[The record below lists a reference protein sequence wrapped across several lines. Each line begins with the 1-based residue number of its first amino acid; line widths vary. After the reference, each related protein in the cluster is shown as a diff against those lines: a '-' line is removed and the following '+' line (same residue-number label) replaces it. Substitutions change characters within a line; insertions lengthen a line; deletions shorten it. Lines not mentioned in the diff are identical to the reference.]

1 MPVLK
6 IEYAKIGRHYR
17 VCFVEITN
25 VNAIVIVTNG
35 YDTEMDILLQ
45 KLKIIVSEKAIRD
58 RVLFVLGALVVFRA
72 LTAVPIPGV
81 DLGVLEQFFQNNQ
94 FLGLLNIFSG
104 GGLANLSIVMLGVGP
119 FITASIIMQ
128 LMTVMSS
135 KLKAMYSEEGE
146 TGRARF
152 TQYSRQ
158 LMLPL
163 AILQAFGF
171 LSLLKSQ
178 GVIGGLSTFEFIVNM
193 VVIVAGSILLVWLGE
208 LVTEYGIGNG
218 VSIIIFAGIVATL
231 PSAVSQLIYT
241 FDASKVPLY
250 AGFLV
255 TAIAII
261 YGVVVMTQAERQV
274 PITHAKQ
281 VRGGKTYGG
290 TTSYLPLRINQAGV
304 IPIIFALS
312 MILFPQMVLNVLA
325 TFNVPGV
332 AVWSDKI
339 LAFFANEQMY
349 TLVYFVLVFVF
360 TFFYTAVTFDPD
372 AMSKNLQR
380 TGAFI
385 PGIRPGTHTSE
396 YLGTLITRLTL
407 VGALFL
413 GLIAILPMIMQML
426 TGVTTLAIG
435 GTALLIAV
443 SVVIDLVRRIDS
455 QVSMRQ
461 Y

>member
-1 MPVLK
+1 
-6 IEYAKIGRHYR
+6 
-17 VCFVEITN
+17 
-25 VNAIVIVTNG
+25 
-35 YDTEMDILLQ
+35 MDIFLQ
-45 KLKIIVSEKAIRD
+45 KIKIIISEKAIRD
-58 RVLFVLGALVVFRA
+58 RILFVLFALVLFRG

-81 DLGVLEQFFQNNQ
+81 DLMVLEQFFQNNQ

-104 GGLANLSIVMLGVGP
+104 GGLSNLSIVMLGVSP

-158 LMLPL
+158 LTLPL

-178 GVIGGLSTFEFIVNM
+178 GVISGLTTFEFMVN
-193 VVIVAGSILLVWLGE
+193 VVIVVAGSMLLLWLGE
-208 LVTEYGIGNG
+208 LVTEFGIGNG

-231 PSAVSQLIYT
+231 PASLSQLLFS
-241 FDASKVPLY
+241 FDASQIPLY
-250 AGFLV
+250 AGFLAAAL
-255 TAIAII
+255 AIV

-290 TTSYLPLRINQAGV
+290 TTSYLPLRLNQAGV

-312 MILFPQMVLNVLA
+312 ILLFPQMLFNILA
-325 TFNVPGV
+325 SFNVPGV
-332 AVWSDKI
+332 ANLSDKI
-339 LAFFANEQMY
+339 LTFFQNQQLYA
-349 TLVYFVLVFVF
+349 LVYFVLVFVF

-396 YLGTLITRLTL
+396 YLGKLITRLTFT
-407 VGALFL
+407 GALFL
-413 GLIAILPMIMQML
+413 GVVAVLPMIMQIL
-426 TGVTTLAIG
+426 TGVATLAIG

-443 SVVIDLVRRIDS
+443 SVVIDIVRRVDS
-455 QVSMRQ
+455 QVSLRQ

>member
-1 MPVLK
+1 M
-6 IEYAKIGRHYR
+6 
-17 VCFVEITN
+17 
-25 VNAIVIVTNG
+25 
-35 YDTEMDILLQ
+35 DTFLQ
-45 KLKIIVSEKAIRD
+45 KLKIMVTEKAIRD
-58 RVLFVLGALVVFRA
+58 RVLVVLGALIVFRA
-72 LTAVPIPGV
+72 LTTVPIPGV
-81 DLGVLEQFFQNNQ
+81 DLLVLEQFFQNNQ

-128 LMTVMSS
+128 LMTVMSP

-146 TGRARF
+146 AGRAKF
-152 TQYSRQ
+152 TQYSR
-158 LMLPL
+158 LLTLPL

-171 LSLLKSQ
+171 LTLLKSQ
-178 GVIGGLSTFEFIVNM
+178 GVIVGLSTSEFLVNIVI
-193 VVIVAGSILLVWLGE
+193 VVAGSILLLWLGE

-231 PSAVSQLIYT
+231 PSAATQIFYNYNPAQL
-241 FDASKVPLY
+241 PLY
-250 AGFLV
+250 AGFLM
-255 TAIAII
+255 AALAII

-290 TTSYLPLRINQAGV
+290 TTSYLPLRLNQAGV

-312 MILFPQMVLNVLA
+312 ILLFPQMILNILA
-325 TFNVPGV
+325 SFNISGV
-332 AVWSDKI
+332 AEMSEKV
-339 LAFFANEQMY
+339 LAFFNNQQLYAI
-349 TLVYFVLVFVF
+349 VYFALVFVF

-380 TGAFI
+380 NGAFI
-385 PGIRPGTHTSE
+385 PGIRPGNHTSE
-396 YLGTLITRLTL
+396 YLGRLITRLTL
-407 VGALFL
+407 VGAIFL
-413 GLIAILPMIMQML
+413 GFVAVLPMIMQIL

-443 SVVIDLVRRIDS
+443 SVVIDIVRRIDS

>member
-1 MPVLK
+1 M
-6 IEYAKIGRHYR
+6 
-17 VCFVEITN
+17 
-25 VNAIVIVTNG
+25 
-35 YDTEMDILLQ
+35 DTFLQ
-45 KLKIIVSEKAIRD
+45 KIKIIVSEKAIRD
-58 RVLFVLGALVVFRA
+58 RVLFVLGALIVFRA

-81 DLGVLEQFFQNNQ
+81 DLAVLEQFFQNNQ
-94 FLGLLNIFSG
+94 FLGLLNVFSG
-104 GGLANLSIVMLGVGP
+104 GGLSNLSIVMLGVSP

-152 TQYSRQ
+152 TQYSRM
-158 LMLPL
+158 LTLPL

-178 GVIGGLSTFEFIVNM
+178 GVITGLSTFEFLVNIV
-193 VVIVAGSILLVWLGE
+193 VVVAGSMLILWLGE

-231 PSAVSQLIYT
+231 PSSVSQLLYS
-241 FDASKVPLY
+241 FDPSQIPLF
-250 AGFLV
+250 AGF
-255 TAIAII
+255 IAATLLII

-304 IPIIFALS
+304 IPIVFALS
-312 MILFPQMVLNVLA
+312 IMLFPQMILNVLA
-325 TFNVPGV
+325 SFGVSGV
-332 AVWSDKI
+332 AGLSDKV
-339 LAFFANEQMY
+339 ASFFQNQELYA
-349 TLVYFVLVFVF
+349 VIYFTLVFVF
-360 TFFYTAVTFDPD
+360 TYFYTAVTFDPD

-396 YLGTLITRLTL
+396 YLAKLITRLTFA
-407 VGALFL
+407 GALFL
-413 GLIAILPMIMQML
+413 GLVAVLPMIMQII
-426 TGVTTLAIG
+426 TGVSTLAIG
-435 GTALLIAV
+435 GTALLIAI
-443 SVVIDLVRRIDS
+443 SVIIDIVRRVDS
-455 QVSMRQ
+455 QVSLRQ

>member
-1 MPVLK
+1 MCL
-6 IEYAKIGRHYR
+6 R
-17 VCFVEITN
+17 
-25 VNAIVIVTNG
+25 NG
-35 YDTEMDILLQ
+35 MDILLQ

-58 RVLFVLGALVVFRA
+58 RILFVLLALVIFRA
-72 LTAVPIPGV
+72 LTVVPIPGV
-81 DLGVLEQFFQNNQ
+81 DLLVLEQFFQNNQ

-104 GGLANLSIVMLGVGP
+104 GGLTNLSIIMLGVGP

-158 LMLPL
+158 LTLPL
-163 AILQAFGF
+163 AILQGFGF

-178 GVIGGLSTFEFIVNM
+178 GVITGLSTFEFMLNIIIV
-193 VVIVAGSILLVWLGE
+193 VAGSMLLLWLGE

-231 PSAVSQLIYT
+231 PSAVSQLAFS
-241 FDASKVPLY
+241 FDPAQIPLY
-250 AGFLV
+250 VGFAVAAL
-255 TAIAII
+255 AII

-290 TTSYLPLRINQAGV
+290 TTSYLPLRLNQAGV

-312 MILFPQMVLNVLA
+312 IILFPQMVLNILA
-325 TFNVPGV
+325 SFNVPNV
-332 AVWSDKI
+332 AALSEKV
-339 LAFFANEQMY
+339 LAFFNNQELYA
-349 TLVYFVLVFVF
+349 LVYFALVFLF

-396 YLGTLITRLTL
+396 YLGKLITRLTL
-407 VGALFL
+407 AGAVFL
-413 GLIAILPMIMQML
+413 GLVAVLPMAMQIL

-443 SVVIDLVRRIDS
+443 SVVIDLVRRVDS
-455 QVSMRQ
+455 QVSLRQ